1 MKVVVSAAEL
11 LKALKYLKKFKDR
24 KIPLKISADP
34 LTGTLSLEVQ
44 TLANLRVT
52 QSIAKIPASVDISIE
67 RKGDFSFTVDLPSIQ
82 DAVESFNKDEAID
95 IVFEGCTSVEIK
107 SMTSGCSMTIPAFD
121 SNTETESDKLFEFSP
136 SLPPVVF
143 SIGTSEFHNA
153 VVSTEMA
160 ASLDECKKVLTG
172 INFSPNRGAMRIT
185 AVDGHRMSI
194 LSTPFKGDDSF
205 DEGSFTLPARI
216 LKNMLGAMKPKNSGE
231 GEVSISVHKKG
242 SWVDIEFSNYFHR
255 IQQVCGTPPNYGQ
268 LIPQFF
274 EHQFKL
280 DKKEFLN
287 SLEGAAKVAAKSVSN
302 AVRLKFQDGQVEME
316 SSDGEANTFRKT
328 FAVQSSCSSPESFF
342 RIAFNAT
349 YILDALK
356 KTPLKGENTVIL
368 LANGPI
374 NPAIFKP
381 NDQGDS
387 FTYLVM
393 PIQIRTPE

>member
-11 LKALKYLKKFKDR
+11 LKTLKYLKKFQDR
-24 KIPLKISADP
+24 KVPHIKISADP

-44 TLANLRVT
+44 TLATLRVT
-52 QSIAKIPASVDISIE
+52 QSIAKIPASVDTRIE
-67 RKGDFSFTVDLPSIQ
+67 SKGDFSFTVDLPSLQ

-95 IVFEGCTSVEIK
+95 IVFEGFSSVEIK
-107 SMTSGCSMTIPAFD
+107 SIASGCSVEIPAFD
-121 SNTETESDKLFEFSP
+121 STETESERLFEFSP

-153 VVSTEMA
+153 VVSTEIA
-160 ASLDECKKVLTG
+160 ASLDECKMILTG
-172 INFSPNRGAMRIT
+172 INFSPNGGAMKIT

-194 LSTPFKGDDSF
+194 LSTPFKGGDSF
-205 DEGSFTLPARI
+205 DGQSFTLPARI

-231 GEVSISVHKKG
+231 GGVSISVHKKG
-242 SWVDIEFSNYFHR
+242 SWVDVEFSNYFHR
-255 IQQVCGTPPNYGQ
+255 ILQVPGTPPNYSQ
-268 LIPQFF
+268 LIPNSF
-274 EHQFKL
+274 ERSFKL
-280 DKKEFLN
+280 DKKEFLK

-302 AVRLKFQDGQVEME
+302 AVKLKFQDGQVEME
-316 SSDGEANTFRKT
+316 SSDGETNTFRKT
-328 FAVQSSCSSPESFF
+328 LAVSCSSPEETF

-356 KTPLKGENTVIL
+356 KTPLKGENTL
-368 LANGPI
+368 TLRANGPT

-393 PIQIRTPE
+393 PIQIRN